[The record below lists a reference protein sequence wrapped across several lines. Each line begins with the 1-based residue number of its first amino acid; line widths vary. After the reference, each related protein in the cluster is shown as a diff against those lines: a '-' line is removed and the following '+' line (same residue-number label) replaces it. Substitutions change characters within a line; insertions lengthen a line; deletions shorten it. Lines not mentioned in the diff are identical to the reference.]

1 MPQDFT
7 QSLSELSSILQIPY
21 HQLYKHKHAPELQKT
36 HRGYDVEQARNY
48 IENLDAIKRE
58 EAAAEALIQSED
70 ELLEKQIK
78 LETARHK
85 CKLLELEIKK
95 KEGNLIDVNFVIE
108 SRTKEL
114 MMLKKLLNDL
124 IKNTPKELTNKSEE
138 EISEALTY
146 HINSILSS
154 ISELIQDDWQNA
166 DSDSYEETTQPQ
178 ERE

>member
-1 MPQDFT
+1 MPQNFT

-21 HQLYKHKHAPELQKT
+21 HQLYKHKYAPELQKT

-48 IENLDAIKRE
+48 IENLDNIKRE

-114 MMLKKLLNDL
+114 MLLKKLLNDL
-124 IKNTPKELTNKSEE
+124 IKNAPKELTIKTEE
-138 EISEALTY
+138 EISEALTN

-166 DSDSYEETTQPQ
+166 DYDSDEETTQPQ

>member
-36 HRGYDVEQARNY
+36 HRGYDIQQARNY
-48 IENLDAIKRE
+48 IENLDTIKRE
-58 EAAAEALIQSED
+58 EAAAEALMQSED

-95 KEGNLIDVNFVIE
+95 KEGNLIDVSHVIE
-108 SRTKEL
+108 TRTKEITL
-114 MMLKKLLNDL
+114 LKKLLTDL
-124 IKNTPKELTNKSEE
+124 IKQAPKTLEHKTQD
-138 EISEALTY
+138 EISDTLTQ
-146 HINSILSS
+146 HINSILAT
-154 ISELIQDDWQNA
+154 ISEFITDDW
-166 DSDSYEETTQPQ
+166 TTGTGDDMEDDTTP
-178 ERE
+178 EV

>member
-1 MPQDFT
+1 MPQQFT

-21 HQLYKHKHAPELQKT
+21 HHLYKHKHAPELQKT
-36 HRGYDVEQARNY
+36 HRGYDIEQARNY
-48 IENLDAIKRE
+48 IENLDTIKRE

-114 MMLKKLLNDL
+114 MLLKKLLNDL
-124 IKNTPKELTNKSEE
+124 IKNTPKELINKTEE
-138 EISEALTY
+138 EISESLTY

-166 DSDSYEETTQPQ
+166 DSDSYEENTQPQ
-178 ERE
+178 EQE